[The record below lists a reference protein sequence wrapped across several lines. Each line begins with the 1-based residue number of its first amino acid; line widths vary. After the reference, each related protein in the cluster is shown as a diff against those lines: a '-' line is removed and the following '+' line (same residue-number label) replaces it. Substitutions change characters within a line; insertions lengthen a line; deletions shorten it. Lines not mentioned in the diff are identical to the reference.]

1 MAAAFIRF
9 VTTRVH
15 KDSHR
20 QEGVFARAYAL
31 LDSGSL
37 DQEEWRRIREI
48 LIWFN
53 KNLPTPPERF
63 SADRAVFW
71 FKASSK
77 ESISQ
82 VWELVHAL
90 RLHGHHV
97 EVHKC
102 RHYAN
107 VAYEDNNQVAA
118 YPSKSDSKVTI
129 Q

>member
-1 MAAAFIRF
+1 MAAFIRF

-20 QEGVFARAYAL
+20 QEGVFAAAYAL
-31 LDSGSL
+31 LDSESL
-37 DQEEWRRIREI
+37 DHDEWKRIREI

-53 KNLPTPPERF
+53 KNLPTPPQRF
-63 SADRAVFW
+63 SAGRAIFW

-77 ESISQ
+77 ESISH

-90 RLHGHHV
+90 RLHGYLV
-97 EVHKC
+97 EVQKC
-102 RHYAN
+102 RSLAN
-107 VAYEDNNQVAA
+107 VAWEDQHQVAA
-118 YPSKSDSKVTI
+118 YPSDLDGKVTI